1 MSDSRPKA
9 AAFRP
14 ETADSGPAGVPS
26 PFPAGVPRPG
36 GGSRKAPASPGTV
49 AVILLAGRSLRT
61 WPMTAELPK
70 PLLPLWGRP
79 LTERVLEQ
87 LQGVVETAILV
98 VGYLKERILAHYG
111 DRFGSI
117 RLVPVEQTS
126 QRGTADA
133 LRAAAPLVEDGALV
147 INGDD
152 FYHHDDLRRAAARR
166 CAILVKEA
174 TDPWNRATVS
184 VTPDDRLI
192 EIVEKPP
199 QARPGEL
206 SSIGAYSLARED
218 LAHLGE
224 VGESVR
230 GELELPDL
238 IRILVRTRGVEVVR
252 SRRPWLPLTYA
263 WDLIGRV
270 VPLFVEDGGEG
281 AAALRLETAAPR
293 PNHEG
298 PVFLAEGAR
307 IDPEARIEGPVAL
320 GEGAVVEA
328 GATVRRAVLLA
339 GARIGE
345 GAFVEDS
352 VLGAG
357 AVVGRRAE
365 LRSGPVERIRVL
377 DHEARVGVPR
387 VGACLGDRARIPSG
401 AVVSPG
407 TLVEPGEAGEPGV
420 RVLGFTP
427 RTPHAKPA

>member
-1 MSDSRPKA
+1 MSRPEDA
-9 AAFRP
+9 IPRP
-14 ETADSGPAGVPS
+14 EGAPEGTM
-26 PFPAGVPRPG
+26 PRPA
-36 GGSRKAPASPGTV
+36 KPKPV

-87 LQGVVETAILV
+87 LQGVVDTAVLV
-98 VGYLKERILAHYG
+98 VGYRKERILAHYG

-117 RLVPVEQTS
+117 RLVPVEQGS
-126 QRGTADA
+126 PRGTADA
-133 LRAAAPLVEDGALV
+133 LRAAAPLVADRALV

-152 FYHHDDLRRAAARR
+152 FYHHDDLARAAARR

-184 VTPDDRLI
+184 VTADDFLV
-192 EIVEKPP
+192 EVVEKPP

-238 IRILVRTRGVEVVR
+238 IRILIRTRGVEVVR
-252 SRRPWLPLTYA
+252 SRKPWLPLTYA

-270 VPLFVEDGGEG
+270 APLFEEEGGEG
-281 AAALRLETAAPR
+281 AKALGLETGSPR
-293 PNHEG
+293 PNREG

-307 IDPEARIEGPVAL
+307 IHPEARIFGPVAL

-328 GATVRRAVLLA
+328 GAAVRRAVLLA

-345 GAFVEDS
+345 KAVVEDS

-357 AVVGRRAE
+357 AVVGRGAE

-377 DHEARVGVPR
+377 EHEARVGVPR
-387 VGACLGDRARIPSG
+387 VGACLGDRARVPEG
-401 AVVSPG
+401 EVVPPG
-407 TLVEPGEAGEPGV
+407 TLLPPGEAAAAGV
-420 RVLGFTP
+420 EYPDF
-427 RTPHAKPA
+427 AAPARQTRSA

>member
-9 AAFRP
+9 AGFRP
-14 ETADSGPAGVPS
+14 TTVESRPAH
-26 PFPAGVPRPG
+26 
-36 GGSRKAPASPGTV
+36 PGTV

-98 VGYLKERILAHYG
+98 VGYRKERILAHYG

-126 QRGTADA
+126 PRGTADA
-133 LRAAAPLVEDGALV
+133 LRAAAPFVEERALV

-152 FYHHDDLRRAAARR
+152 YYHHDDLERAAARR

-184 VTPDDRLI
+184 VTPEDRLI
-192 EIVEKPP
+192 EVVEKPP

-238 IRILVRTRGVEVVR
+238 IRILIRTRGVEVVR

-270 VPLFVEDGGEG
+270 VPLFEGGGEG
-281 AAALRLETAAPR
+281 AAALRLETTGPR

-307 IDPEARIEGPVAL
+307 IHPEARIEGPVAL

-328 GATVRRAVLLA
+328 GAVVRRAVLLA

-357 AVVGRRAE
+357 AAVGRRAE

-377 DHEARVGVPR
+377 EHEARVGVPR
-387 VGACLGDRARIPSG
+387 VGACLGDRARIPAG
-401 AVVSPG
+401 EVVSPG
-407 TLVEPGEAGEPGV
+407 TLVEPGEAGESGV
-420 RVLGFTP
+420 QVIGFTP

>member
-9 AAFRP
+9 AALRQQAA
-14 ETADSGPAGVPS
+14 ESAPAGVAS
-26 PFPAGVPRPG
+26 PVPAGVPRPG
-36 GGSRKAPASPGTV
+36 AGSRTPPANAGTV

-98 VGYLKERILAHYG
+98 VGYRKERILAHYG

-126 QRGTADA
+126 PRGTADA
-133 LRAAAPLVEDGALV
+133 LRAAAPFVEDRALV

-152 FYHHDDLRRAAARR
+152 YYHHDDLERAAARR

-192 EIVEKPP
+192 QVVEKPP

-238 IRILVRTRGVEVVR
+238 IRILIRTRGVEVVR

-270 VPLFVEDGGEG
+270 VPLFEGAGEG
-281 AAALRLETAAPR
+281 AAALGLETTAPR
-293 PNHEG
+293 PNHQG

-307 IDPEARIEGPVAL
+307 IHPEARIEGPVAL

-328 GATVRRAVLLA
+328 GAVVRRAVLLA

-357 AVVGRRAE
+357 AVIGRRAE

-407 TLVEPGEAGEPGV
+407 TLVEPGEAGESEV
-420 RVLGFTP
+420 QVLGFTP

>member
-1 MSDSRPKA
+1 MPLPENA
-9 AAFRP
+9 IPRP
-14 ETADSGPAGVPS
+14 EGAPDGAL
-26 PFPAGVPRPG
+26 PRAAHP
-36 GGSRKAPASPGTV
+36 KPV

-61 WPMTAELPK
+61 WPLTAELPK

-87 LQGVVETAILV
+87 LQGVVDTAILV
-98 VGYLKERILAHYG
+98 VGYRKERILAHYG

-117 RLVPVEQTS
+117 RLVPVEQRS
-126 QRGTADA
+126 PRGTADA
-133 LRAAAPLVEDGALV
+133 LRAAAPLVADRALV

-152 FYHHDDLRRAAARR
+152 FYHRDDLARAAARR

-184 VTPDDRLI
+184 VTPDDFLI
-192 EIVEKPP
+192 EVVEKPP

-238 IRILVRTRGVEVVR
+238 IRILIRTRGVEVVR

-270 VPLFVEDGGEG
+270 VPLFEEDGGEG
-281 AAALRLETAAPR
+281 AAALGLETGSPR

-298 PVFLAEGAR
+298 PVYLAEGAR
-307 IDPEARIEGPVAL
+307 IHPEARIFGPVAL
-320 GEGAVVEA
+320 GEGAVVAA
-328 GATVRRAVLLA
+328 GAVVRRAVLLA

-345 GAFVEDS
+345 NAVVEDS

-357 AVVGRRAE
+357 AVVGRGAE

-377 DHEARVGVPR
+377 EHEARVGVPR
-387 VGACLGDRARIPSG
+387 VGAGLGDRARVPEG
-401 AVVSPG
+401 EVVPPG
-407 TLVEPGEAGEPGV
+407 TLLPPGEAAAAGV
-420 RVLGFTP
+420 EYPDFG
-427 RTPHAKPA
+427 APARQTKSA

>member
-1 MSDSRPKA
+1 M
-9 AAFRP
+9 
-14 ETADSGPAGVPS
+14 
-26 PFPAGVPRPG
+26 
-36 GGSRKAPASPGTV
+36 
-49 AVILLAGRSLRT
+49 
-61 WPMTAELPK
+61 
-70 PLLPLWGRP
+70 
-79 LTERVLEQ
+79 LEQ

-98 VGYLKERILAHYG
+98 VGYRKERILAHYG

-126 QRGTADA
+126 PRGTADA
-133 LRAAAPLVEDGALV
+133 LRAAAPFVEDRALV

-152 FYHHDDLRRAAARR
+152 YYHHDDLERAAARR

-192 EIVEKPP
+192 QVVEKPP

-238 IRILVRTRGVEVVR
+238 IRILIRTRGVEVVR

-270 VPLFVEDGGEG
+270 VPLFEGAGEG
-281 AAALRLETAAPR
+281 AAALGLETTAPR
-293 PNHEG
+293 PNHQG

-307 IDPEARIEGPVAL
+307 IHPEARIEGPVAL

-328 GATVRRAVLLA
+328 GAVVRRAVLLA

-377 DHEARVGVPR
+377 EHEARVGVPR
-387 VGACLGDRARIPSG
+387 VGACLGDRARIPAG
-401 AVVSPG
+401 EVVSPG
-407 TLVEPGEAGEPGV
+407 TLVEPGEAGESGV
-420 RVLGFTP
+420 QVLGFTP